1 MAIPSFP
8 IATFSPGGTRFTDSA
23 ISQAGIL
30 SSIYGT
36 NASDSV
42 NNGLGYQIPLVIG
55 SSNPNVIAGLIT
67 ATQISGEGA
76 AYVAELAMDERQ
88 RRGRARVIPEP
99 DYYTLFNGV
108 IIAARI
114 QSIRTW
120 LEVSGP
126 AASQSYNGTAALNYN
141 GAVVQVQPTA
151 VTFPQAAV
159 PSGAPFF
166 SKSLGTI
173 TAANIN
179 ALITE
184 INQAGTVCTCNCNY
198 CTCNCN
204 YCTCNCNY
212 ACTCNCNY
220 SDERLKAN
228 VEYL

>member
-1 MAIPSFP
+1 MAIPGFP
-8 IATFSPGGTRFTDSA
+8 IKTLGPGDTKYNNDVIA
-23 ISQAGIL
+23 QNGIL
-30 SSIYGT
+30 TSIYGT

-42 NNGLGYQIPLVIG
+42 NNGLGYQVSLVVG
-55 SSNPNVIAGLIT
+55 SSNPNVIAGLIE
-67 ATQISGEGA
+67 ATQIGGEGA

-88 RRGRARVIPEP
+88 RRGKARIIPEP

-114 QSIRTW
+114 QSIRSW

-141 GAVVQVQPTA
+141 GPEVQVPPTA

-166 SKSLGTI
+166 TKSLGKI

-184 INQAGTVCTCNCNY
+184 LNTAGTVCTCNCNY

-212 ACTCNCNY
+212 SCTCNCNY
-220 SDERLKAN
+220 SDENLKAN